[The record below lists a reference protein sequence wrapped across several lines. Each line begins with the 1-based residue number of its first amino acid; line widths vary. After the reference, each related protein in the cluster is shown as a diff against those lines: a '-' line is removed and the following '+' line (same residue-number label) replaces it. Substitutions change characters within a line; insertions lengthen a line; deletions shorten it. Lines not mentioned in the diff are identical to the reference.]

1 MRQGKHTGWYT
12 IENMDE
18 QYTIE
23 IEYIYEVAYSQFKEE
38 IDEDIEVEQVLI
50 NGVDLTGFY
59 YDYLDKDIIDELYDY
74 ARDCHSEIE

>member
-1 MRQGKHTGWYT
+1 
-12 IENMDE
+12 MDE

-38 IDEDIEVEQVLI
+38 IDEDIEVDQVLI

>member
-12 IENMDE
+12 IENVDE

-23 IEYIYEVAYSQFKEE
+23 IEYIYEVSDSQFKEE
-38 IDEDIEVEQVLI
+38 IDEDVEVEQVLI

-59 YDYLDKDIIDELYDY
+59 YDYLDKDIIDDLYDY
-74 ARDCHSEIE
+74 ARECHSEIE

>member
-12 IENMDE
+12 IENVDE

-23 IEYIYEVAYSQFKEE
+23 IEYIYEVEASQFKEE
-38 IDEDIEVEQVLI
+38 IDEDLEVEQVLI

>member
-12 IENMDE
+12 IENVDE

-23 IEYIYEVAYSQFKEE
+23 IEYTYKVYDSQFKEE
-38 IDEDIEVEQVLI
+38 IDEDIQIEQVLI

-74 ARDCHSEIE
+74 ARDSHSEIE

>member
-1 MRQGKHTGWYT
+1 MRQGIHTGWYT
-12 IENMDE
+12 IDNVDE

-23 IEYIYEVAYSQFKEE
+23 IEYTYEVDDSQFKEE
-38 IDEDIEVEQVLI
+38 IDEDIQVEQVLI

-74 ARDCHSEIE
+74 ARDSHSEIE

>member
-12 IENMDE
+12 IENVDE

-23 IEYIYEVAYSQFKEE
+23 IEYIYEVAYSQFNEE

-74 ARDCHSEIE
+74 ARECHSEIE

>member
-1 MRQGKHTGWYT
+1 MRQGIHTGWY
-12 IENMDE
+12 IINNMDE

-23 IEYIYEVAYSQFKEE
+23 IEYTYKVYDSQFKEE
-38 IDEDIEVEQVLI
+38 IDEDIQIEQVLI

-74 ARDCHSEIE
+74 ARDSHSEIE

>member
-12 IENMDE
+12 IENVDE

-23 IEYIYEVAYSQFKEE
+23 IEYIYEVSDSQFKEE

-74 ARDCHSEIE
+74 ARDSHSEIE

>member
-12 IENMDE
+12 IENVDE

-23 IEYIYEVAYSQFKEE
+23 IEYIYEVSDSQFKEE

-59 YDYLDKDIIDELYDY
+59 YDYLDKDIIDDLYDY
-74 ARDCHSEIE
+74 ARECHSEIE